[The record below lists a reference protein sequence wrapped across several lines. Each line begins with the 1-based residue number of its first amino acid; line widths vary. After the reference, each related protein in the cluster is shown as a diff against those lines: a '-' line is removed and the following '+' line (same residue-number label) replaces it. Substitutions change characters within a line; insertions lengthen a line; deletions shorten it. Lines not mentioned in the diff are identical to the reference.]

1 MPERTKA
8 DVGRSMKKGRGR
20 DQDRWCTFD
29 SQGVPVSVE
38 EAEGPE
44 WDTPGMVQS
53 LEFREGVESKPL
65 LLRRSSLAVTHETL
79 QRPPSSSLG
88 PGAQSSLAL
97 SQEPLQPEPS
107 SSLSLSQKPL
117 RRRPESWL
125 TLTTEESLAT

>member
-8 DVGRSMKKGRGR
+8 DVGKSMKKGRGR
-20 DQDRWCTFD
+20 DQDRWSTFD

-97 SQEPLQPEPS
+97 SQEPLQNSPF
-107 SSLSLSQKPL
+107 LLL
-117 RRRPESWL
+117 
-125 TLTTEESLAT
+125 